1 MRFRIEVEAALL
13 RRAASA
19 RMSVALTR
27 ADGSSVKV
35 AARNA
40 ASATKADAIVDTVGY
55 LWDLFGDMAGV
66 RQRDDVIDRIVRGAE
81 VQVGGLRLT
90 TIGIAWKRNP
100 IVRWS
105 TIGHP
110 VVEGLKVTIP
120 TEGEP
125 IVVSIAAADAYML
138 PALVPALRRRF
149 RFV

>member
-35 AARNA
+35 
-40 ASATKADAIVDTVGY
+40 DAIVDTVGY

-125 IVVSIAAADAYML
+125 IVVSIAADDAYML